1 MSTINETNFNI
12 DQTVRIFDQF
22 YDYSANVPAAEYD
35 IVLTFFKTVMTTN
48 LAAENFTTALFR
60 VAEDID
66 TPVLTL
72 LQQLEGQDSI
82 QLSVSM
88 AYYLNSLRSP
98 ATLLGVITPV
108 APNIY
113 TARNVQAL
121 AVSLKGNMP

>member
-1 MSTINETNFNI
+1 MSTINAINYNI

-22 YDYSANVPAAEYD
+22 YNYSANVPAAEYD
-35 IVLTFFKTVMTTN
+35 IVLSYFKTVMTTD

-60 VAEDID
+60 VAENIN

-82 QLSVSM
+82 QLSISM

-108 APNIY
+108 TPNIY
-113 TARNVQAL
+113 TARNVQA
-121 AVSLKGNMP
+121 